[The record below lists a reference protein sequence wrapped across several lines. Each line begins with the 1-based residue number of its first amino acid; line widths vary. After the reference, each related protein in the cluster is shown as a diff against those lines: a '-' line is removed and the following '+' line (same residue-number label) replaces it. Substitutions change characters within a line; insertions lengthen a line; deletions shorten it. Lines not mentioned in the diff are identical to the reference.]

1 MKTIET
7 NPFENPNVYSW
18 VATLCEH
25 YTEDEIISQIMNKLG
40 LNKSEAKQLLQDVGS
55 VLVETEYPELWDK

>member
-7 NPFENPNVYSW
+7 NPFENFDVYSW
-18 VATLCEH
+18 VEELSKH
-25 YTEDEIISQIMNKLG
+25 YSQDQIISQIMNKLG
-40 LNKSEAKQLLQDVGS
+40 LNKSEAKELIQDVGS

>member
-1 MKTIET
+1 METIET
-7 NPFENPNVYSW
+7 NPFENFDVYSW
-18 VATLCEH
+18 VEELSKH
-25 YTEDEIISQIMNKLG
+25 YSQDQIISQIMNKLG